1 MMLWVWVALLAI
13 FVIIEATTAQLL
25 TIWFAVGS
33 FAALVTSFLT
43 DNILVQVVVFVVV
56 SVVVLAATRP
66 LVKKMTATKK
76 QATNAD
82 MYIGQEG
89 IVTEEID
96 NISAKGLVK
105 VKGAVWTARSEAD
118 NESIAEDTHV
128 TVIRIEGVKLIVRP
142 VSQN

>member
-96 NISAKGLVK
+96 
-105 VKGAVWTARSEAD
+105 
-118 NESIAEDTHV
+118 
-128 TVIRIEGVKLIVRP
+128 
-142 VSQN
+142 

>member
-1 MMLWVWVALLAI
+1 MMLWIWVALLAV

-25 TIWFAVGS
+25 TIWFAIGS
-33 FAALVTSFLT
+33 FAALVTSFFT
-43 DNILVQVVVFVVV
+43 DNILIQVVVFVGV
-56 SVVVLAATRP
+56 SVIVLAATRP
-66 LVKKMTATKK
+66 FVKKMTATKK

-105 VKGAVWTARSEAD
+105 VKGSIWTARSEVD
-118 NESIAEDTHV
+118 NEKIAGGTHV
-128 TVIRIEGVKLIVRP
+128 TVIKIEGVKLIVRP
-142 VSQN
+142 VSLN

>member
-1 MMLWVWVALLAI
+1 MMLWIWVALLATFI
-13 FVIIEATTAQLL
+13 IIEATTAQLL
-25 TIWFAVGS
+25 TIWFAIGS
-33 FAALVTSFLT
+33 FAALVTSFFT

-105 VKGAVWTARSEAD
+105 VKGSIWTARSETD
-118 NESIAEDTHV
+118 NIQIEEGTHV